1 MKVGSEDMAIHVVRS
16 GETLWAI
23 SNFYGVSISSIVRDN
38 GLMSIDSIVPGLALY
53 IPENRTSLYQRYY
66 QIKAG
71 DQLWML
77 ARRFQTSVEQIL
89 LANSGID
96 PYQLRVGQM
105 LVIPSPIKLPLTT
118 LGFIEPYNPEAFLAN
133 FEQIANELTY
143 IAVAAFSI
151 TEEGYA
157 YVILRDQ
164 EIVVRSKQLNVSP
177 LLMIR
182 NFRDGEFSPEI
193 IGNIL
198 ENPLYRNH
206 LVTSLVNL
214 VRTRGYEGVSIDFEF
229 VPPERRNEF
238 IVFLRDLKRAL
249 GGLLLHINVHA
260 KSADLPTNPIVGAYD
275 YREIGRIADIVA
287 VMTIDYGYPTGPPDP
302 ISPIWWVEEVL
313 RYALTHISPNKL
325 QMALALYGYDKRV
338 STNQT
343 QALSVQGAQNQAIM
357 KGSPIQ
363 YDEVSQSPW
372 YQYWEGAGQQIV
384 WFEDIRSYIAKYKL
398 MDQYQLLGTTFWQLS
413 LPAPQNWAFL
423 RDNIVVRKL

>member
-1 MKVGSEDMAIHVVRS
+1 MKVGSENMAIHVVRS

-38 GLMSIDSIVPGLALY
+38 GLMSIDLIVPGLALY
-53 IPENRTSLYQRYY
+53 IPENRTSLYQRFY

-71 DQLWML
+71 DRLWML
-77 ARRFQTSVEQIL
+77 ARRFQTSVEKIL

-105 LVIPSPIKLPLTT
+105 LNIPSPIKLPLTT

-157 YVILRDQ
+157 YVLLRDQ

-229 VPPERRNEF
+229 VPPEKRNEF

-275 YREIGRIADIVA
+275 YREIGLIADIVA

-313 RYALTHISPNKL
+313 QYALTHISPNKL

-372 YQYWEGAGQQIV
+372 YQYWKGTDQQIV
-384 WFEDIRSYIAKYKL
+384 WFEDIRSYNEKYIL

-423 RDNIVVRKL
+423 RGNIAVRKL